1 MFYGAS
7 PEQMKNEYLF
17 SRRLLIIGC
26 GGHSK
31 VVTDIAEAVGFKDIS
46 YLNTF
51 GGAKTFMERNV
62 LHTEPEYYQDYFFVA
77 IGDNASRERVFNK
90 FTNDNP
96 NAIPV
101 SLIHPSSIITQRC
114 SIDGGTVVMPLC
126 VINSS
131 TTIGKGVIVNTR
143 SSIDHDSCL
152 KDFSSLA
159 PGVSMGGNVCVGE
172 RSAISIGAS
181 VKHGVQIGKDA
192 VVGGASLV
200 LKNVEDNAVVYGIP
214 ARFVRERKSG
224 DRYL

>member
-1 MFYGAS
+1 MFYKVF
-7 PEQMKNEYLF
+7 PEQMKNEYLL
-17 SRRLLIIGC
+17 SKRLLIIGC

-31 VVTDIAEAVGFKDIS
+31 VITDIAEAMGFEDIS
-46 YLNTF
+46 YLNTL
-51 GGAKTFMERNV
+51 GGSKTFMERDV
-62 LHTEPEYYQDYFFVA
+62 VHREPEHYRDYFFVA
-77 IGDNASRERVFNK
+77 IGDNASRERVFTK
-90 FTNDNP
+90 FSNDNP

-126 VINSS
+126 VVNSS

-152 KDFSSLA
+152 KNFSSLA
-159 PGVSMGGNVCVGE
+159 PGVSMGGNVYLGE

-181 VKHGVQIGKDA
+181 VKHGIHIGKDV

-214 ARFVRERKSG
+214 ARFIRERKSG